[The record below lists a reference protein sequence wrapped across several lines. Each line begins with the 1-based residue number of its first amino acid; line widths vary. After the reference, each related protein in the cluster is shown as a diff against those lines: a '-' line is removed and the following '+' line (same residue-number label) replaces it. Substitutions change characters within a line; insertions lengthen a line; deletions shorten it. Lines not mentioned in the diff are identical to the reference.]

1 MAAVRSSLPPPS
13 RQGKSRWADG
23 QGRRS
28 DQGLSHTPEEE
39 EKEEQSPDGLCCEGA
54 IAGAVKQLWY
64 SELVLGHRQESAT
77 CFTSFAQTVTVFD
90 SLKLSDAFQP
100 EPDSAPILQF
110 LLFLLSL
117 LVAPVFHSRSS
128 SCRNLLDY

>member
-13 RQGKSRWADG
+13 RQGKS
-23 QGRRS
+23 RRS

-90 SLKLSDAFQP
+90 GLKFSDAFQP
-100 EPDSAPILQF
+100 EPDSAPILQITAF
-110 LLFLLSL
+110 TLS
-117 LVAPVFHSRSS
+117 PVTPCRS
-128 SCRNLLDY
+128 CFP